1 MMLWVGAAANVDEIL
16 AQLRQSLGSGGAV
29 TWPPKNFGSSVPA
42 VQSWDGDASA
52 AARDASDALDARRRT
67 LADAYKAVGPLVEQ
81 ASQVSSTARS
91 RIDGIVA
98 QWQADKSSLS
108 SVADTQ
114 AGKVALLHL
123 GAQRVQQARGVIA
136 DAQGQFTQLAGQ
148 VHAIAGRLPKSGG
161 HGATMAAGWDH
172 QLPEAPR
179 LPLPETPWEYNID
192 LTSQE
197 DAGKD
202 GLPMVG
208 AGTVSSIDDV
218 WRELNRCFNC
228 NFPMGG
234 APKQLPKVGD
244 ELPLEI
250 RTAGQKLLNFP
261 VKVTQIERTANDIN
275 IEFATLPG
283 HVDGE
288 GATIHFHFFQS
299 GGQLHLGIRGYIP
312 NGPGSEDIPILSP
325 AERTGY
331 TGVAYTV
338 WQPYINNLT
347 RHIAQSKGYFVTG
360 PGG

>member
-1 MMLWVGAAANVDEIL
+1 MSVAAAANVDGIL
-16 AQLRQSLGSGGAV
+16 AQLRQLLGSAGPV
-29 TWPPKNFGSSVPA
+29 PWPPKAFGSPVPA
-42 VQSWDGDASA
+42 VQSWSGDASTA
-52 AARDASDALDARRRT
+52 AHATSEALEARRRT
-67 LADAYKAVGPLVEQ
+67 LAEAYKAVGPLVDQ
-81 ASQVSSTARS
+81 ASHVSSTARAQM
-91 RIDGIVA
+91 DGIVA

-108 SVADTQ
+108 SVANTP
-114 AGKVALLHL
+114 AGKAALLHL
-123 GAQRVQQARGVIA
+123 GALRIQEARGVIA

-148 VHAIAGRLPKSGG
+148 VHEITGRLRKSGG
-161 HGATMAAGWDH
+161 QGTITAAGWDH
-172 QLPEAPR
+172 QVPKRPQ

-218 WRELNRCFNC
+218 WKELNRCFNC

-234 APKQLPKVGD
+234 APKELPKVGD

-250 RTAGQKLLNFP
+250 RAAGQKLLNFP

-299 GGQLHLGIRGYIP
+299 AGQLHLGIRGYIP
-312 NGPGSEDIPILSP
+312 NGPGTEDIPILSP
-325 AERTGY
+325 TMRTGY